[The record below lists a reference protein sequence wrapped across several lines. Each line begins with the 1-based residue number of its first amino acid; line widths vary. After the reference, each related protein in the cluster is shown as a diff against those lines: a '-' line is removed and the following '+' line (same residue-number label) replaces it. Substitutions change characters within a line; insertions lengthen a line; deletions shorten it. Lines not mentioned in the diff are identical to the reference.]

1 MQSGLDTAL
10 SAHQQLYLNSWHFLA
25 FALAAVLVMRL
36 LRRGPARRLALLAFN
51 LYFVYFFVSGWW
63 SALFLVGCVLA
74 TWGVGE
80 LQARLEDRLPAVF
93 PVLLAIAMWMGLF
106 FIKDP
111 QLLPVVN
118 PFHYAPV
125 RIVGISYI
133 VFRCLQ
139 YMLDASV
146 FESRGLL
153 TLANFILFFPTLI
166 SGPIERYENFQAW
179 HDDRAHVEDPSLLP
193 ALHRIANGMIK
204 KFVLADNLM
213 AWSVYEWRPG
223 DPWAVPLLWLGVLL
237 QLALLYLDFS
247 GYCDIMIGIAR
258 LMRFKLCENF
268 DRPWLAENIQDFWNR
283 WHISLSRF
291 IRDYVFTPLNVA
303 ILRRIPRR
311 QQSPLVTLAYFF
323 TMLLIALWHGTTWG
337 FLLFGVCHGLALVL
351 SQVLKT
357 YGYAR
362 LSAPAQ
368 QLLVRGRPARVARAV
383 LTYCFVSATM
393 LFWHF
398 GVRQSLVILVRM
410 FGGS

>member
-1 MQSGLDTAL
+1 MESGLDTSL

-25 FALAAVLVMRL
+25 FAMAALVTMRL
-36 LRRGPARRLALLAFN
+36 LPRGVARRLALLALN

-63 SALFLVGCVLA
+63 SALFLAGCVLA

-93 PVLLAIAMWMGLF
+93 PVLLAVAMWMGLF
-106 FIKDP
+106 FIRDP

-139 YMLDASV
+139 YMLDADV
-146 FESRGLL
+146 LERRNLL

-166 SGPIERYENFQAW
+166 SGPIERFENFQAW
-179 HDDRAHVEDPSLLP
+179 HDDRARVEDPSLLP

-223 DPWAVPLLWLGVLL
+223 DAWSVPLLWLGMLL

-247 GYCDIMIGIAR
+247 GYCDIMIGVAR
-258 LMRFKLCENF
+258 LMGMRLMENF
-268 DRPWLAENIQDFWNR
+268 DRPWLAQNIQDFWTR
-283 WHISLSRF
+283 WHISLSSF

-303 ILRRIPRR
+303 IMRHVPRR
-311 QQSPLVTLAYFF
+311 GQFSCVTLAYFF

-362 LSAPAQ
+362 LSAPVQ
-368 QLLVRGRPARVARAV
+368 QLLVRGRPARV
-383 LTYCFVSATM
+383 
-393 LFWHF
+393 
-398 GVRQSLVILVRM
+398 
-410 FGGS
+410 